1 MDSYHNAEAAEAILN
16 LARRCNKYID
26 ETAPWTLAKDEAQRD
41 RLEAVLYHLLECIR
55 TLGILLTPFL
65 PATAE
70 AIFAQLQLD
79 EALRAFD
86 SLDTPAA
93 SYAVGEA
100 APLFVRID
108 AAKVLAEIET
118 EQKAAAAQTAAAK
131 PQPENTATLSEIAID
146 DFARVDLRVA
156 EITACEPVKKSKKL
170 LRLTLNDGSGQ
181 PRTVCSGIAPWY
193 RPEELIGRSVI
204 VVANLKPATL
214 CGVESQGMILA
225 ADDGDGARVLF
236 TDGLRPG
243 SRIH

>member
-1 MDSYHNAEAAEAILN
+1 M
-16 LARRCNKYID
+16 
-26 ETAPWTLAKDEAQRD
+26 
-41 RLEAVLYHLLECIR
+41 
-55 TLGILLTPFL
+55 
-65 PATAE
+65 
-70 AIFAQLQLD
+70 
-79 EALRAFD
+79 
-86 SLDTPAA
+86 
-93 SYAVGEA
+93 
-100 APLFVRID
+100 RID
-108 AAKVLAEIET
+108 AAKVLAEVEA

-225 ADDGDGARVLF
+225 ADDGDGAHVLF